1 MLIKW
6 KPIFEQWH
14 SEGGEREAYEYFT
27 NYQRERASRSFI
39 KRTNGPGHDRY
50 SNDSRSESRSS
61 EEKSIDYTRKPMRGD
76 SRKVFYYKNEK
87 YL

>member
-6 KPIFEQWH
+6 KPVIEEWQA
-14 SEGGEREAYEYFT
+14 EDGERAAYEYFT
-27 NYQRERASRSFI
+27 NYQRERAARSFI

-61 EEKSIDYTRKPMRGD
+61 EENRSDYSRKPSRGD
-76 SRKVFYYKNEK
+76 SRKVQNLYKAN
-87 YL
+87 Y